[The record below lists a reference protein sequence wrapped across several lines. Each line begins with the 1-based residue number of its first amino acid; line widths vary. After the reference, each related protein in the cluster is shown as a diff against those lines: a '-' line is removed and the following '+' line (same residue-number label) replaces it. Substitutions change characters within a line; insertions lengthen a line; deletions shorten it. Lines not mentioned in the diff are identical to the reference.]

1 MLHRARK
8 PAGNEPGL
16 TVNRVTLARVVW
28 FRASD
33 ESSYITRQV
42 WAVNGGLDV

>member
-8 PAGNEPGL
+8 PAGNERGL
-16 TVNRVTLARVVW
+16 TVNRMTLARVAW

-33 ESSYITRQV
+33 EASYITRQV
-42 WAVNGGLDV
+42 WTVNGLDM